1 MLDSQ
6 LIIRLFVLL
15 DSNHNLRKTDMKLKI
30 QRKQSEKGLL
40 KKTALYVMEIQ
51 VEFNQSETES
61 LLRLAREMIV
71 FEVVLPPQYPISD
84 NIRLPGNLIS
94 LSLVPIQEG
103 KSQLACLK
111 LTAET
116 LSKIHN
122 ENWLDGFKEK
132 LQELK
137 ALLQVNS
144 EMDAKPDSEEID
156 I

>member
-1 MLDSQ
+1 
-6 LIIRLFVLL
+6 
-15 DSNHNLRKTDMKLKI
+15 MKLKI

-40 KKTALYVMEIQ
+40 KKNALYVMDVQ
-51 VEFNQSETES
+51 VEFDQSETES

-71 FEVVLPPQYPISD
+71 FETAFPPQYPVSD
-84 NIRLPGNLIS
+84 NRRLPGNLIS
-94 LSLVPIQEG
+94 LSLISVEEG
-103 KSQLACLK
+103 KNELACLK
-111 LTAET
+111 LTGEA

-122 ENWLDGFKEK
+122 ENWLEGFREK

-144 EMDAKPDSEEID
+144 EIDAKPDSEEID